1 MSDTSGAPWLK
12 YQQGGTSA
20 TPAADANPGPWTKYQ
35 TAANPNPP
43 PQEKSVSGEPRE
55 RGDVWGQVTD
65 AYQGAKSKLQTDIS
79 TFTDPKKNR
88 ESIQRGT
95 NPINPIAGDVLGLA
109 AEPVAAL
116 YHGTV
121 GDALSYPIEALDKL
135 QGVKPGDYNKPIPGL
150 GGAKLSDP
158 RTAGREVSDIMASG
172 LATPAKGATG
182 AFSMAEELGKA
193 KPFLASP
200 KTPLAVEPKPGVQG
214 MRDAGYVLT
223 PETASEKPG
232 KISSALSGWS
242 GDLKSQQLAS
252 VKNQKITQTIAAK
265 DLGLP
270 PDTMLTPD
278 VLNSIR
284 GESGQAY
291 KAARN
296 AVPEIVPTA
305 EFKKATDT
313 FGGDTELL
321 NKHFPKSTENK
332 DVDALRAEMRSM
344 GTVPTDVVVDKIR
357 VLRADATQNFKALGS
372 PEKWRL
378 AMAQRDAAN
387 SLDDLLEHN
396 IQNAPK
402 YFEGKIKEA
411 GETATDAQREI
422 AEARSSLEKYRTQG
436 KTFDIPFAEKRLQ
449 LAQER
454 LAAAEESKVTHTQ
467 RLAEAKDP
475 KSNIANISSEYKKA
489 RTRIAKTYDY
499 EAAVNPK
506 TGEISPRALA
516 ALVKKG
522 KPLTGGARA
531 IADAALTAPKV
542 MRVPSE
548 FGGAKEL
555 SVLDFAGTMG
565 ALASHHPAVAG
576 AIVGRPLA
584 RHAML
589 SDTYQNLM
597 VPKSK
602 QILSTLGQTPPD
614 SGEILRVLGQTDAP

>member
-1 MSDTSGAPWLK
+1 MTDTSGAPWLK
-12 YQQGGTSA
+12 YQQPSA
-20 TPAADANPGPWTKYQ
+20 PAAAPAADANPGPWSKYQ
-35 TAANPNPP
+35 TAKSANPP
-43 PQEKSVSGEPRE
+43 PQEKSVSGVKDTSVALSDDPNKEYGEILPFAINKTTGKRE
-55 RGDVWGQVTD
+55 
-65 AYQGAKSKLQTDIS
+65 
-79 TFTDPKKNR
+79 
-88 ESIQRGT
+88 
-95 NPINPIAGDVLGLA
+95 LA
-109 AEPVAAL
+109 FPEIIRAPVAASDRL
-116 YHGTV
+116 
-121 GDALSYPIEALDKL
+121 L
-135 QGVKPGDYNKPIPGL
+135 QGVRGQRPQEMGLNGLPGSQGMQDMLTVGGTAVGPGAIKAASREAPAVADIARTALTKPVTPAETAALGALKDAKPTLPNPVR
-150 GGAKLSDP
+150 AEP
-158 RTAGREVSDIMASG
+158 RT
-172 LATPAKGATG
+172 
-182 AFSMAEELGKA
+182 
-193 KPFLASP
+193 
-200 KTPLAVEPKPGVQG
+200 GVQG

-232 KISSALSGWS
+232 AISSALSGWS

-252 VKNQKITQTIAAK
+252 VKNQKITQSLAAR
-265 DLGLP
+265 DLGLT
-270 PDTMLTPD
+270 PDTVLTPD
-278 VLNSIR
+278 VLNAVR
-284 GESGQAY
+284 AESGQAY

-296 AVPEIVPTA
+296 AVPEITPTP
-305 EFKKATDT
+305 EFKKAVDT
-313 FGGDTELL
+313 FGGDTDLL
-321 NKHFPKSTENK
+321 SKHFPKSTENK

-387 SLDDLLEHN
+387 SLDDLLEHS

-402 YFEGKIKEA
+402 HFEGKVKEA
-411 GETATDAQREI
+411 GEMAKEAQTEIADAQ
-422 AEARSSLEKYRTQG
+422 AKLSAYQVGG

-454 LAAAEESKVTHTQ
+454 LAAAEESQITNAQ
-467 RLAEAKDP
+467 RLVEAKDP
-475 KSNIANISSEYKKA
+475 NSNIANISNEYKKA

-516 ALVKKG
+516 ALAKKG
-522 KPLTGGARA
+522 KPLTGGARM

-602 QILSTLGQTPPD
+602 QILSALGQTPPD

>member
-1 MSDTSGAPWLK
+1 M
-12 YQQGGTSA
+12 
-20 TPAADANPGPWTKYQ
+20 
-35 TAANPNPP
+35 
-43 PQEKSVSGEPRE
+43 
-55 RGDVWGQVTD
+55 WGQVTD
-65 AYQGAKSKLQTDIS
+65 AYQGAKSKLQADIS

-88 ESIQRGT
+88 ESMQRGV

-109 AEPVAAL
+109 TGPAAAL

-135 QGVKPGDYNKPIPGL
+135 QGVKPEDYNKPIPGL
-150 GGAKLSDP
+150 DGAKLSDP
-158 RTAGREVSDIMASG
+158 RAAGREVSDIMASG
-172 LATPAKGATG
+172 LAAPTKGATG

-193 KPFLASP
+193 KPFLQTP

-252 VKNQKITQTIAAK
+252 VKNQRISQSLAAT

-270 PDTMLTPD
+270 ADTRLTPE
-278 VLNSIR
+278 VLNSVR
-284 GESGQAY
+284 AQSGQAY

-296 AVPEIVPTA
+296 AVPEITPTP
-305 EFKKATDT
+305 EFKKAVDT
-313 FGGDTELL
+313 FGGDTDLL
-321 NKHFPKSTENK
+321 SKHFPKSTENK

-387 SLDDLLEHN
+387 SLDDLLEHS

-402 YFEGKIKEA
+402 HFEGKVKEA
-411 GETATDAQREI
+411 GETAKEAQAEIADAQ
-422 AEARSSLEKYRTQG
+422 AKLSAYQAGG

-454 LAAAEESKVTHTQ
+454 LAAAEESQIANAQ
-467 RLAEAKDP
+467 RLVEAKDP
-475 KSNIANISSEYKKA
+475 KSNIANIADEYKKA

-499 EAAVNPK
+499 EAAINPK

-522 KPLTGGARA
+522 KPLTGGART

-597 VPKSK
+597 VPRSK
-602 QILSTLGQTPPD
+602 QVLSGLGQTPPD
-614 SGEILRVLGQTDAP
+614 SGEILRALGQPRQETDAATGLPVYYDVAR